1 MCLSVIFGASSPGN
15 SKKTALVSVG
25 QLSHAPYAAPSVRHS
40 GYKDFR
46 VSREVSGV
54 AFLLFWRGIWGVR
67 AGLWSCGVVP
77 SWGGLGLRSRKRQKV
92 WGKRQKVKV
101 YGSVQLDQPGEC
113 AA

>member
-54 AFLLFWRGIWGVR
+54 AFSLFWRGIWGVR
-67 AGLWSCGVVP
+67 AGRVE
-77 SWGGLGLRSRKRQKV
+77 LRS
-92 WGKRQKVKV
+92 
-101 YGSVQLDQPGEC
+101 GSQLGRIGASKPEASKSMG
-113 AA
+113 